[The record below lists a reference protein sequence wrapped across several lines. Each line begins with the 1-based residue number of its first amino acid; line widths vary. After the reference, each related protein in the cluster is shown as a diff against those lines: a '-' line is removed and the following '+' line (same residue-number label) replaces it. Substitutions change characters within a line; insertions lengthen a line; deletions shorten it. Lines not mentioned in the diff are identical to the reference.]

1 VPSDSHLSLDD
12 VIKIYREREARTHLT
27 PSLVGANHKKAR
39 HRDRGNSSQ
48 EHNSMD
54 DLASASAEGNSIKL
68 RHYCRNPRCRSKL
81 KQPVENPR
89 RAFCTR
95 GCHSSFYHSRCLVC
109 ERPFARRTSRQEIC
123 KKGTCRSAF
132 RGRRIVAGAL
142 SDAAFRCAT
151 IPLNP
156 ELVAR
161 LTRQHKQYYRAAAK
175 GQVGPTDTPVNILGG
190 FKFTNAPEIELGHQ
204 LSNVGQLVA
213 SPADASLDIPP
224 FLRRPNGA
232 P

>member
-1 VPSDSHLSLDD
+1 
-12 VIKIYREREARTHLT
+12 
-27 PSLVGANHKKAR
+27 
-39 HRDRGNSSQ
+39 
-48 EHNSMD
+48 MD
-54 DLASASAEGNSIKL
+54 DLASASAEGNSIGL

-123 KKGTCRSAF
+123 KKSKCRSAF
-132 RGRRIVAGAL
+132 RGRQESFRYPCSGVASQALKNPIESGIKIDGLDDRPWRIVAGAL

-156 ELVAR
+156 ELVTR

-175 GQVGPTDTPVNILGG
+175 GQIGPTGAPVNILGG
-190 FKFTNAPEIELGHQ
+190 FKFTNAPEIELGQQ